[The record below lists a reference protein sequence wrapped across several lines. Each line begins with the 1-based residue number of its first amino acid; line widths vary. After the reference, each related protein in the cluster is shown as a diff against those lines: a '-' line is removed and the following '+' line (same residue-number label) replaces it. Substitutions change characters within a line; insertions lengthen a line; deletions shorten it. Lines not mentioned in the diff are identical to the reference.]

1 MEQETIAQTML
12 DQLVTDENSQ
22 MLKALIPYLSFSGQR
37 ILAAYAK
44 TQELCN
50 TLQLF
55 SRPQNDM
62 QICSSRPMNP
72 MELLNDIRKFSY
84 GENRKK
90 LDQAV
95 NMFAMLEM
103 LMTINEYT
111 VFWGGD
117 QMAMNDD
124 WKNDPKLKEIDKTKL
139 DMLQNLAEKGNGKS
153 VSDMMPYLMS
163 AAASGKKNGLHFSQN
178 EISAVLEVMKA
189 GKTPQE
195 ASKIDRIVNLMR
207 MIH

>member
-1 MEQETIAQTML
+1 MIQQESLPLLQPHPFPHPLFPHRHIR
-12 DQLVTDENSQ
+12 Q
-22 MLKALIPYLSFSGQR
+22 MIQR

-103 LMTINEYT
+103 LMTINE
-111 VFWGGD
+111 
-117 QMAMNDD
+117 
-124 WKNDPKLKEIDKTKL
+124 
-139 DMLQNLAEKGNGKS
+139 
-153 VSDMMPYLMS
+153 
-163 AAASGKKNGLHFSQN
+163 
-178 EISAVLEVMKA
+178 
-189 GKTPQE
+189 
-195 ASKIDRIVNLMR
+195 
-207 MIH
+207 

>member
-44 TQELCN
+44 TQ
-50 TLQLF
+50 
-55 SRPQNDM
+55 NDI
-62 QICSSRPMNP
+62 QICSSRSMNP

-103 LMTINEYT
+103 LMTINE
-111 VFWGGD
+111 
-117 QMAMNDD
+117 
-124 WKNDPKLKEIDKTKL
+124 
-139 DMLQNLAEKGNGKS
+139 
-153 VSDMMPYLMS
+153 
-163 AAASGKKNGLHFSQN
+163 
-178 EISAVLEVMKA
+178 
-189 GKTPQE
+189 
-195 ASKIDRIVNLMR
+195 
-207 MIH
+207 

>member
-44 TQELCN
+44 NYTLQMLIYVKSLLTVN
-50 TLQLF
+50 SQWAIITLQLF

-103 LMTINEYT
+103 LMTINE
-111 VFWGGD
+111 
-117 QMAMNDD
+117 
-124 WKNDPKLKEIDKTKL
+124 
-139 DMLQNLAEKGNGKS
+139 
-153 VSDMMPYLMS
+153 
-163 AAASGKKNGLHFSQN
+163 
-178 EISAVLEVMKA
+178 
-189 GKTPQE
+189 
-195 ASKIDRIVNLMR
+195 
-207 MIH
+207 

>member
-62 QICSSRPMNP
+62 QIR
-72 MELLNDIRKFSY
+72 NDAIFT
-84 GENRKK
+84 ECCCFRKK
-90 LDQAV
+90 EWTS
-95 NMFAMLEM
+95 F
-103 LMTINEYT
+103 
-111 VFWGGD
+111 F
-117 QMAMNDD
+117 
-124 WKNDPKLKEIDKTKL
+124 TK
-139 DMLQNLAEKGNGKS
+139 
-153 VSDMMPYLMS
+153 
-163 AAASGKKNGLHFSQN
+163 
-178 EISAVLEVMKA
+178 
-189 GKTPQE
+189 
-195 ASKIDRIVNLMR
+195 
-207 MIH
+207 